1 MTVVRPTSLATQT
14 ITTHPV
20 STLSKAVVFTTTK
33 SNGLAVL
40 TTAPYVTVWSTSTNT
55 NGTVFISTAI
65 VANPQADLS
74 PVSGVLHDA
83 GAVAGIFTV
92 VGVGFTALLV
102 FLAIYIR
109 RRRRSREREKWSAE
123 MAAPLPSAFVDNPFR
138 DENPTS
144 ASSATTSPDDDQWNP
159 KSTLLPD
166 GFGRRPLKFSQAAN
180 ASSSIFPIFPILRDG
195 VFAGQQGK
203 PLLQSV
209 GMESPTEQSQ
219 PRRSQALSESTPS
232 IYPLSLSPGEEQISK
247 DIVTVP
253 TFTFQS
259 VTSPLRPPRSHLR
272 DRIRALTSTLP
283 SPPESDHSKPTSP
296 ASGSTS
302 PDVPVLDRE
311 PF

>member
-33 SNGLAVL
+33 SNGVPVL
-40 TTAPYVTVWSTSTNT
+40 TTAPYVTIWSTSTNT

-65 VANPQADLS
+65 VANPQADMS
-74 PVSGVLHDA
+74 PVSGFLHDT
-83 GAVAGIFTV
+83 GAVAGIFTI
-92 VGVGFTALLV
+92 VGVVLTALVV

-138 DENPTS
+138 DENPS
-144 ASSATTSPDDDQWNP
+144 SPISATTSPDDDQWNP
-159 KSTLLPD
+159 KSTLLPE
-166 GFGRRPLKFSQAAN
+166 GSARRPLKFSQAAN
-180 ASSSIFPIFPILRDG
+180 ASSSIFPIFPTLRDG

-209 GMESPTEQSQ
+209 EMAEQSK

-247 DIVTVP
+247 DIVTIP

-259 VTSPLRPPRSHLR
+259 TTSPLRPPRSHLR
-272 DRIRALTSTLP
+272 DRIKALTSRLP
-283 SPPESDHSKPTSP
+283 SPPESDHSKPTSLT
-296 ASGSTS
+296 SGSPP
-302 PDVPVLDRE
+302 PDVPVLDRI